1 MTLEQLHAKLLLQ
14 RADPLA
20 HLRLRPTALGSGL
33 TEASAVHDI
42 KQQLQIIEIQSH
54 NKLQYEIS
62 VVDGFYYGSKETNIK
77 ANAYIGSRIV
87 VGSNRAR
94 KLGKRFIMLDSAL
107 VVAGFNVVFPII
119 GLHFVDQLGWAAA
132 SVGLALGVRQVS
144 QQGLALF
151 GGSLTDHF
159 GGKPLIVLGMLL
171 RASGFALMGFAA
183 TPLQLM
189 VSLILSGL
197 GGSLFDPARG
207 ALVVKLVRPAERP
220 RFYSR
225 MLMQETAAA
234 VLGALLGTFLL
245 DFDFRWTAMAGCSLF
260 LLAALANALLL
271 PSYRTSTPGTGALA
285 AMRMPLRDKPF
296 LILVLTLSG
305 YYVLQTQ
312 LMLAVPVLLMQLS
325 GSAKSVAWMYGMEAV
340 MAVTL
345 LYPMARLAERH
356 FGLESRLMTGV
367 GVMAISIGTL
377 SLARG
382 TLGVFA
388 GVAVFYLGGLF
399 ADPAREALVA
409 RYAQARAR
417 ASYIGLSRFGL
428 ALGGLFGYTTTGYL
442 MDRARAIGMPALPWL
457 VLSSIG
463 MATVLALV
471 WQFTPRAKLRLEKM
485 VS

>member
-1 MTLEQLHAKLLLQ
+1 M
-14 RADPLA
+14 
-20 HLRLRPTALGSGL
+20 
-33 TEASAVHDI
+33 
-42 KQQLQIIEIQSH
+42 
-54 NKLQYEIS
+54 
-62 VVDGFYYGSKETNIK
+62 
-77 ANAYIGSRIV
+77 

-132 SVGLALGVRQVS
+132 AVGLALGVRQVS

-151 GGSLTDHF
+151 GGSLTDRF

-183 TPLQLM
+183 TPMQLTL
-189 VSLILSGL
+189 SCILSGL

-225 MLMQETAAA
+225 LIMQECVSG

-245 DFDFRWTAMAGCSLF
+245 GFDFRWTALGGCTLF
-260 LLAALANALLL
+260 VLAALANAVLL
-271 PSYRTSTPGTGALA
+271 PSYRTSTPGTSALT
-285 AMRMPLRDKPF
+285 AMQMPLRDKPF
-296 LILVLTLSG
+296 VTLVLTLSG

-312 LMLAVPVLLMQLS
+312 LMLGVPVLLMQLS
-325 GSAKSVAWMYGMEAV
+325 GSAQSVAWMYAMEAV
-340 MAVTL
+340 LAVSL

-356 FGLESRLMTGV
+356 FSLESRLT
-367 GVMAISIGTL
+367 
-377 SLARG
+377 
-382 TLGVFA
+382 A
-388 GVAVFYLGGLF
+388 GVAVMACSIALLSFAHGTFGVFAIVAVFFVGSLF

-409 RYAQARAR
+409 RFAQARAAR

-428 ALGGLFGYTTTGYL
+428 ALGGLFGYTASGYL
-442 MDRARAIGMPALPWL
+442 IDRARSLNMPALPWL

-463 MATVLALV
+463 FVTVFALA
-471 WQFTPRAKLRLEKM
+471 WQFAPRAKLRLEKM

>member
-1 MTLEQLHAKLLLQ
+1 M
-14 RADPLA
+14 
-20 HLRLRPTALGSGL
+20 
-33 TEASAVHDI
+33 
-42 KQQLQIIEIQSH
+42 
-54 NKLQYEIS
+54 
-62 VVDGFYYGSKETNIK
+62 
-77 ANAYIGSRIV
+77 

-94 KLGKRFIMLDSAL
+94 TLGKRFIMLDSAL
-107 VVAGFNVVFPII
+107 VVAGFNVVFPLI

-132 SVGLALGVRQVS
+132 AVGLALGVRQVS

-151 GGSLTDHF
+151 GGSLTDRF

-183 TPLQLM
+183 TPMQLM
-189 VSLILSGL
+189 VSLVLSGL

-207 ALVVKLVRPAERP
+207 ALVVKLVRPSERP

-225 MLMQETAAA
+225 LIMQECVAG

-245 DFDFRWTAMAGCSLF
+245 GFDFRWTALGGCALF
-260 LLAALANALLL
+260 VLAALANAVLL
-271 PSYRTSTPGTGALA
+271 PSYRTSTPGTSAFT
-285 AMRMPLRDKPF
+285 AMRTPLRDKPF
-296 LILVLTLSG
+296 VSLVLTLSG

-312 LMLAVPVLLMQLS
+312 LMLGVPVLLMQLS
-325 GSAKSVAWMYGMEAV
+325 GSAQSVAWMYAMEAV
-340 MAVTL
+340 LAVSL

-356 FGLESRLMTGV
+356 FSLESRLTAGV
-367 GVMAISIGTL
+367 AVMACSIALL

-382 TLGVFA
+382 TFGVFA
-388 GVAVFYLGGLF
+388 VVAVFYIGSLF

-409 RYAQARAR
+409 RFAQARVAR

-428 ALGGLFGYTTTGYL
+428 ALGGLFGYTASGYL
-442 MDRARAIGMPALPWL
+442 IDRARALNMPALPWL

-463 MATVLALV
+463 FVTVFALA
-471 WQFTPRAKLRLEKM
+471 WQFAPRAKLRLEKM